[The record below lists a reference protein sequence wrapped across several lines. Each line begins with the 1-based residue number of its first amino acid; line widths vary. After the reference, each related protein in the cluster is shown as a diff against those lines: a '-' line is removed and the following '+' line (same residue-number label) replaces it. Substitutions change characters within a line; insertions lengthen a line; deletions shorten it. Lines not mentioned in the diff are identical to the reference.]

1 MAFDATFLTAVTAE
15 LRQNLIGCRIDKV
28 QQPDR
33 HSLVLT
39 VRSRDFGGR
48 LLLSASPNTPRA
60 HMTQV
65 PLENPAQPPMFCMLL
80 RKHLVGG
87 RIAEI
92 TQPPMERLLDFTLEC
107 TDEMGSPCCKHLI
120 CELMG
125 RSSNLILCGEDGR
138 IIDCL
143 RRVDFETSE
152 KRQVLPGLFYHL
164 PPLAEKHDPA
174 KTDAET
180 LAAMLSQV
188 DYPTRL
194 DKWLLDTFG
203 GLSPLVCRELS
214 FLCTGE
220 TDGDILL
227 LPDKKA
233 AAQRIAQWFSA
244 IETADFIP
252 TMLLEGG
259 RPKEFSYRPILQ
271 YGNYLESKT
280 CGSFSELLDGYYARR
295 DQADRMRQRTQA
307 MQKTVTTLYDR
318 VCRKLETQRKE
329 LAGAVDRERLR
340 QLGDIVTANIHAITR
355 GQTSVVVTDF
365 YDPDMKEITVKLSP
379 TLSPQQNAA
388 KFYKDYTKAK
398 NAEKMLTEQIRLGE
412 TEQEYLSSIL
422 DELSRAESEKDVSEI
437 RQELVD
443 GGYVRDTE
451 KKKMKTAA
459 SRPMEFTSSEGFPIY
474 VGRNNRQNDLLTTK
488 MAFKNDLWLH
498 TQKIH
503 GSHVIV
509 ECRNATPGDI
519 TVTEAA
525 MLAAWFSQA
534 RDSAQVPVDYAL
546 VKHVKKPVGSK
557 PGMVIYEHYK
567 TAYVTPDATLA
578 EKLAQKKTP

>member
-1 MAFDATFLTAVTAE
+1 MPFDATFLTAVSAE
-15 LRQNLIGCRIDKV
+15 LKSTLTGCRIDKV

-33 HSLVLT
+33 HCLILT
-39 VRSRDFGGR
+39 VRSRDFHGR
-48 LLLSASPNTPRA
+48 LLLCASPNTPRA
-60 HMTQV
+60 HLTQV

-87 RIAEI
+87 KILEI
-92 TQPPMERLLDFTLEC
+92 SQPPMERLLDFTLEC
-107 TDEMGSPCCKHLI
+107 TDEMGELCRKRLI

-143 RRVDFETSE
+143 RRVDFEASE
-152 KRQVLPGLFYHL
+152 KRQVLPGLFYRL
-164 PPLAEKHDPA
+164 PPLAEKLSPA
-174 KTDAET
+174 ETDADT
-180 LAAMLSQV
+180 LASLLEQV
-188 DYPTRL
+188 DMPTRL

-214 FLCTGE
+214 FLATGE
-220 TDGDILL
+220 TDADITL
-227 LPDKKA
+227 LPDKA
-233 AAQRIAQWFSA
+233 AAAKVIATRFFA
-244 IETADFIP
+244 IARGDFMP
-252 TMLLEGG
+252 VMLLEGG
-259 RPKEFSYRPILQ
+259 RPKEFSYGPILQ
-271 YGNYLESKT
+271 YGNYLEAKT
-280 CGSFSELLDGYYARR
+280 CDSFSNLLDTFYARR
-295 DQADRMRQRTQA
+295 DQADRMRQRTQT
-307 MQKTVTTLYDR
+307 MQKTVTTFYDR

-329 LAGAVDRERLR
+329 LAGAADRERLR

-355 GQTSVVVTDF
+355 GQTSVTVTDF
-365 YDPDMKEITVKLSP
+365 YDPDMKDITVKLSP

-398 NAEKMLTEQIRLGE
+398 TAEKMLTEQIRLGE
-412 TEQEYLSSIL
+412 QEKEYLASIL
-422 DELSRAESEKDVSEI
+422 DELSRAETEKDVAEI

-443 GGYVRDTE
+443 GGYLRDTE

-459 SRPMEFTSSEGFPIY
+459 SRPMAFVSSEGFPIY
-474 VGRNNRQNDLLTTK
+474 VGRNNRQNDQLTTK

-509 ECRNATPGDI
+509 ECRNQYPGDT

-546 VKHVKKPVGSK
+546 VKHVKKPVGAK

-567 TAYVTPDATLA
+567 TAYVTPDPALA
-578 EKLAQKKTP
+578 EKLAQK

>member
-1 MAFDATFLTAVTAE
+1 MPFDATFLTAVTAE
-15 LRQNLIGCRIDKV
+15 LKGTLLGCRIDKV
-28 QQPDR
+28 QQPDK

-39 VRSRDFGGR
+39 LRSRDFNGR
-48 LLLSASPNTPRA
+48 LLLCASPNTPRA
-60 HMTQV
+60 HLTRV
-65 PLENPAQPPMFCMLL
+65 PLDNPAQPPMFCMLL

-92 TQPPMERLLDFTLEC
+92 TQPPLERILDFSLDC
-107 TDEMGSPCCKHLI
+107 TDEMGAVSRKHLI

-125 RSSNLILCGEDGR
+125 RSANLILTDSENR

-152 KRQVLPGLFYHL
+152 KHPVLPGLFYHL
-164 PPLAEKHDPA
+164 PPLIEKRDPA
-174 KTDAET
+174 RTDADT
-180 LAAMLSQV
+180 LTALLENV
-188 DYPTRL
+188 DCPTRL

-214 FLCTGE
+214 FLAAGE
-220 TDGDILL
+220 TDADITL
-227 LPDKKA
+227 LPDKKEA
-233 AAQRIAQWFSA
+233 AALIARHFAA
-244 IETADFIP
+244 IAEGRFIP
-252 TMLLEGG
+252 TMLLENG
-259 RPKEFSYRPILQ
+259 RPMEFSYGTVLQ
-271 YGNYLESKT
+271 YGDYLQAKT
-280 CGSFSELLDGYYARR
+280 CDSFSVLLDEFYAQR
-295 DQADRMRQRTQA
+295 DQADRMRQRTGT
-307 MQKTVTTLYDR
+307 MHKTVTTFYER

-355 GQTSVVVTDF
+355 GQTSLTVTDF

-398 NAEKMLTEQIRLGE
+398 TAERVLTEQIRLGE
-412 TEQEYLSSIL
+412 LEKEYLASIL
-422 DELSRAESEKDVSEI
+422 DEISRVEREKDVAEI

-443 GGYVRDTE
+443 GGYLRDTE
-451 KKKMKTAA
+451 KKKMKTAP
-459 SRPMEFTSSEGFPIY
+459 SRPMAFVSSEGFPIY
-474 VGRNNRQNDLLTTK
+474 VGRNNRQNDQLTMK

-509 ECRNATPGDI
+509 ECRNQYPGDV

-534 RDSAQVPVDYAL
+534 RDSGQVAVDYAL
-546 VKHVKKPVGSK
+546 VKHVKKPAGAK
-557 PGMVIYEHYK
+557 PGMVVYDNYK
-567 TAYVTPDATLA
+567 TAYVTPDPALP
-578 EKLAQKKTP
+578 EKLSQTKN